1 MQLTKGGSCISLQE
15 WQQHGSEGRCK
26 CGEEF
31 KLSAGPLGEDCQPSR
46 AGLLNAEEAE
56 ACVRDAV
63 AVLRRRDSVP
73 QQQLMTLLSAVD
85 QHCKGV
91 GVACVSLQVIALE
104 SLLDTVKELMGD
116 GGELRTKVEALERIV
131 EARQLTV

>member
-1 MQLTKGGSCISLQE
+1 
-15 WQQHGSEGRCK
+15 
-26 CGEEF
+26 
-31 KLSAGPLGEDCQPSR
+31 
-46 AGLLNAEEAE
+46 
-56 ACVRDAV
+56 
-63 AVLRRRDSVP
+63 
-73 QQQLMTLLSAVD
+73 MTLLSAVD